1 MKLIVG
7 IDFGTSTTCVKYK
20 WEGSDPI
27 NSIKDANGVTDIIP
41 TVIFRPEA
49 ENAKPI
55 YGKMAESQRFGGAGG
70 EYITNFKM
78 DLISSD
84 PAAVERS
91 KSLIREFMAYLYS
104 CFQNQT
110 LGMDTSDCVVYVSY
124 PAKWP
129 SSLAKFMKTAVSEA
143 GFPGGEA
150 HGVFEPQAAMQNAL
164 KQHYAQIQSNG
175 LLASD
180 KPLNIMMLDMGA
192 GTSDI
197 FIFQLRLEIKN
208 GKVIP
213 VDIQK
218 TTAYPSV
225 DDPSLCGGREIDEL
239 LQELIRD
246 HLQKTLGL
254 NEEQLIDAINVNGA
268 KQWKEE
274 YLSFCLKSNIIVGE
288 LPSPTQTWL
297 LAFKPQNTCTT
308 DKYDAALNKFTIN
321 RASFEDRTK
330 EHWKA
335 LYKMIESAVAFHKS
349 KYGIGA
355 EDMDLILL
363 TGGHSAWY
371 TVPKLFNGEGI
382 AGQIAIDHTV
392 DGKEIKSTHFTKIE
406 NEPWRILSDALPHE
420 SVARGLVLSH
430 EGIDV
435 PATASNNV
443 WIRMKVK
450 DKESDLIK
458 VVSIGEPLPIIKK
471 EGQFEILFKDCR
483 IDHIYDI
490 DIYVL
495 TGRTIET
502 ADVWTSHHR
511 FNNLGGA
518 IFGNLL
524 GVGIPIIFGIDYK
537 FELNYNFKAY
547 VDGTVHFES
556 ILKKDFK
563 DPIEIKF

>member
-49 ENAKPI
+49 EGAKPIYPI

-104 CFQNQT
+104 CFSNQT

-164 KQHYAQIQSNG
+164 KQHYAQILSNG

-197 FIFQLRLEIKN
+197 FIFQLTLEIKN
-208 GKVIP
+208 GKVVP

-239 LQELIRD
+239 LEELIRD
-246 HLQKTLGL
+246 HLQKTLDL
-254 NEEQLIDAINVNGA
+254 DEETISGSFNVYDA
-268 KQWKEE
+268 KTWKEF
-274 YLSFCLKSNIIVGE
+274 LSNTLKSNGTTK
-288 LPSPTQTWL
+288 LPTKVDGWL
-297 LAFKPQNTCTT
+297 SSIKKFVTINEFE
-308 DKYDAALNKFTIN
+308 AAARFTIN

-330 EHWKA
+330 EHWET

-458 VVSIGEPLPIIKK
+458 VVSIGEPLPIMKK
-471 EGQFEILFKDCR
+471 EGKFEILFKDCR
-483 IDHIYDI
+483 INHIYDI
-490 DIYVL
+490 DIDVL

-524 GVGIPIIFGIDYK
+524 GLGIPIIFGIDYK
-537 FELNYNFKAY
+537 FELNYNFRAD

>member
-27 NSIKDANGVTDIIP
+27 NSIKDANGVTDTIP

-49 ENAKPI
+49 EGAKPI
-55 YGKMAESQRFGGAGG
+55 YGKMAEDRKYGGEDG

-104 CFQNQT
+104 CFSNQT

-129 SSLAKFMKTAVSEA
+129 SSLAKFMKTAVEEA

-150 HGVFEPQAAMQNAL
+150 HGVFEPQAAMHNAL
-164 KQHYAQIQSNG
+164 KQHYAQIQLNG
-175 LLASD
+175 LVATD

-197 FIFQLRLEIKN
+197 FIFQLTLEIKN

-213 VDIQK
+213 VDIK
-218 TTAYPSV
+218 NTTSYPPV

-239 LQELIRD
+239 LQKLIYD
-246 HLQKTLGL
+246 HLKKPLGL
-254 NEEQLIDAINVNGA
+254 DEECEIEPITVHKA
-268 KQWKEE
+268 KIWKDVL
-274 YLSFCLKSNIIVGE
+274 LSPKLKEDTIVGQ
-288 LPSPTQTWL
+288 LPDDTRTWL
-297 LAFKPQNTCTT
+297 YYYKPDNPNIAI
-308 DKYDAALNKFTIN
+308 DKHAARNFTIN
-321 RASFEDRTK
+321 RASFEERTK

-349 KYGIGA
+349 KHGIGA

-392 DGKEIKSTHFTKIE
+392 DGKEIKATHFTKIE
-406 NEPWRILSDALPHE
+406 NEPWRILSDPLPHE
-420 SVARGLVLSH
+420 CVARGLVLSH
-430 EGIDV
+430 EGVDV

-458 VVSIGEPLPIIKK
+458 VVSIGDPLPIMEK
-471 EGQFEILFKDCR
+471 EGKFEILFKDCR

-490 DIYVL
+490 DIDVL
-495 TGRTIET
+495 TGRTKET
-502 ADVWTSHHR
+502 ADVWTSHHH
-511 FNNLGGA
+511 FNNLGVA
-518 IFGNLL
+518 IFVDILFL
-524 GVGIPIIFGIDYK
+524 GIPFLFGIDYK
-537 FELNYNFKAY
+537 FELNYKFRAD

-556 ILKKDFK
+556 TLKKDTR
-563 DPIEIKF
+563 DPIVIKF